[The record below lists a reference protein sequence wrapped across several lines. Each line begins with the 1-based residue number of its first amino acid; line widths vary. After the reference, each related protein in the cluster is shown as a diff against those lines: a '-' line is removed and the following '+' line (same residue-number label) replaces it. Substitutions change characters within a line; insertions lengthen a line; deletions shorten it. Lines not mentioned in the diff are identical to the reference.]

1 MCRENGGTATRRVAL
16 TSKRRKSK
24 SGNRFGRK
32 AAAKH
37 VAPARDRKLDEHNDA
52 SDRIDGGSRN
62 LADRNRFRRWAARRE
77 WQFRNASAEFE
88 FVLV

>member
-1 MCRENGGTATRRVAL
+1 MCRENGGAAMRRVVL
-16 TSKRRKSK
+16 MSKRRKSK

-32 AAAKH
+32 AAAKT
-37 VAPARDRKLDEHNDA
+37 RCISSRSKLGEYNEA